1 MCYSPKLHGNWL
13 VAFTSWEVFCFFSLH
28 AGVGVSPSWASQSRG
43 TLAVVERLLSWIYI
57 SWEVFFFFSLSA
69 AAEFFPRSASQW
81 RGTLAL
87 VERLLSWIFIFL
99 IFFLDSLLGFLF
111 LFTDTLCM
119 SRGITI
125 LLKATDF
132 PNNFDVKIT
141 LRIPRR
147 SYDLCMLSPMCLKQN
162 KTVNHSKINEMVLNV
177 KAVL

>member
-1 MCYSPKLHGNWL
+1 MCYSPQLHGNWL

-28 AGVGVSPSWASQSRG
+28 AGVGVSPRSASQSRG
-43 TLAVVERLLSWIYI
+43 TLAV
-57 SWEVFFFFSLSA
+57 
-69 AAEFFPRSASQW
+69 
-81 RGTLAL
+81 

-99 IFFLDSLLGFLF
+99 IFFLDSLRGFLF
-111 LFTDTLCM
+111 LFTDTLCI

-132 PNNFDVKIT
+132 PNNFDAKIT

-177 KAVL
+177 ERICSDLSTAFIFML

>member
-28 AGVGVSPSWASQSRG
+28 AGVGVSPRSASQSRG
-43 TLAVVERLLSWIYI
+43 TLAV
-57 SWEVFFFFSLSA
+57 
-69 AAEFFPRSASQW
+69 
-81 RGTLAL
+81 

-111 LFTDTLCM
+111 LFTDTLCI

-132 PNNFDVKIT
+132 PNNFGAKIT

-177 KAVL
+177 ERICSDLSTAFIFML